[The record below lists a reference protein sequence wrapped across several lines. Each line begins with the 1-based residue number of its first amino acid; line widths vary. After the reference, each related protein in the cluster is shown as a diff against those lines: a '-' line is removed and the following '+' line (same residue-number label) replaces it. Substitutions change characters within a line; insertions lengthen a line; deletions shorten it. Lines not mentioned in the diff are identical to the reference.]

1 MVHSGTH
8 QEESLY
14 RYECGYVSCE
24 NVGDVGIVGSQARC
38 VSSDFFERR
47 CDGGKSTSVGATGR
61 LGSKRCAQITKMLW
75 VSRSVCI
82 LVRLFLFFLLMSLSI
97 IIVFYFCPRLHSYV
111 PPYDAII
118 SCLAVL
124 RSPML
129 EFSVKFWS
137 RTLCYFTP
145 L

>member
-1 MVHSGTH
+1 MDWWGEVVWEPWHTHRKLSGGMVHSGTH

-61 LGSKRCAQITKMLW
+61 LGSKRCAQITKML
-75 VSRSVCI
+75 
-82 LVRLFLFFLLMSLSI
+82 
-97 IIVFYFCPRLHSYV
+97 
-111 PPYDAII
+111 
-118 SCLAVL
+118 
-124 RSPML
+124 
-129 EFSVKFWS
+129 
-137 RTLCYFTP
+137 
-145 L
+145 